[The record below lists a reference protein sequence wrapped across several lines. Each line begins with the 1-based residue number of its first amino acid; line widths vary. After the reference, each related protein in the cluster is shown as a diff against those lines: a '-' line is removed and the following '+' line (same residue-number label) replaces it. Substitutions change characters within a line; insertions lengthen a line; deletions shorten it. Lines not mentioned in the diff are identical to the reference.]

1 MSKINKKALKSGKV
15 LRYLRDAFLNDQ
27 TVMNLSP
34 LFDCLIDSDLY
45 VPMNVIMSNEDIN
58 TFKNSNVG
66 DVVSLN
72 NNIRM
77 KPDWLKINAE
87 SEELYFPIFS
97 SIDEPTDN
105 YRKNFS
111 WINLSLDDCI
121 KFVRSNEKCIGLVLD
136 AFTKPVVITDKVFN
150 ALESILK
157 ECRKEE
163 NNK

>member
-1 MSKINKKALKSGKV
+1 MSKVNKEALKSGKV
-15 LRYLRDAFLNDQ
+15 LRYLRNAFLNDQ

-77 KPDWLKINAE
+77 KPDWLKINDE
-87 SEELYFPIFS
+87 SEE
-97 SIDEPTDN
+97 EEER
-105 YRKNFS
+105 RKRIAAEQNGS
-111 WINLSLDDCI
+111 D
-121 KFVRSNEKCIGLVLD
+121 IGTLLGLTVGLIAD
-136 AFTKPVVITDKVFN
+136 AI
-150 ALESILK
+150 S
-157 ECRKEE
+157 KEE
-163 NNK
+163 NIEYEDEETRFNLNM